1 MQNWLILQT
10 GASPRGY
17 DPSTS
22 IIRTLVKACLE
33 QFTKADQ
40 DSVDNLGDAQ
50 SRLGFPSDL
59 QALHSVLD
67 PQGKDPEWDGLEPR
81 QRQTR
86 VMKAWTAMLSVAA
99 GIRPI
104 IIAIEDLH
112 WIDEQSATILAYA
125 IENLRRSPV
134 CFVATS
140 RDPPQAPWA
149 TGTGHMTL
157 VLDRMDV
164 ASAQEMTGALLG
176 DDPSLADLRDL
187 LIARCAGIPLLLE
200 EIVRALVEAGSLS
213 GAPARIDW
221 NSHTKRSKFPPPY
234 ILVYR
239 RPYRCPFA
247 SPQGVAA
254 SRQRDRCL
262 GGTGAAA
269 GGDGVG
275 TKINLGQHR
284 RSAQGGFP

>member
-1 MQNWLILQT
+1 M
-10 GASPRGY
+10 
-17 DPSTS
+17 
-22 IIRTLVKACLE
+22 
-33 QFTKADQ
+33 
-40 DSVDNLGDAQ
+40 
-50 SRLGFPSDL
+50 
-59 QALHSVLD
+59 LD
-67 PQGKDPEWDGLEPR
+67 PQGKDPEWDGLEPPR

-86 VMKAWTAMLSVAA
+86 VMKAWTELSVAA

-200 EIVRALVEAGSLS
+200 EIVRALSK
-213 GAPARIDW
+213 PARCPVLRAPIDW

-234 ILVYR
+234 IPSSPPVSMPFRLPTR
-239 RPYRCPFA
+239 RCCK
-247 SPQGVAA
+247 SPA
-254 SRQRDRCL
+254 
-262 GGTGAAA
+262 
-269 GGDGVG
+269 
-275 TKINLGQHR
+275 
-284 RSAQGGFP
+284 